1 MFYEAPGRPRAR
13 TARRVAI
20 TGIGCI
26 TPIGAGAEGLWQG
39 LQRGRSAVRRI
50 ERFDPSPFRSHIA
63 AQVDDFEPTDY
74 IDRNRVKRL
83 DRYGQFAIAATRL
96 ALDDAALG
104 GGFVDPDRVAVQMGS
119 ALGGVG
125 HGEQQLNSFL
135 KGGVRAVD
143 PTLALTVFDGAAT

>member
-1 MFYEAPGRPRAR
+1 MFYEGAGSAR
-13 TARRVAI
+13 RGSARRVVI

-26 TPIGAGAEGLWQG
+26 TPIGAGAEGLWDG
-39 LQRGRSAVRRI
+39 LQRRRSAVRRI

-96 ALDDAALG
+96 ALAD
-104 GGFVDPDRVAVQMGS
+104 
-119 ALGGVG
+119 
-125 HGEQQLNSFL
+125 
-135 KGGVRAVD
+135 
-143 PTLALTVFDGAAT
+143 